1 MSSTPE
7 TQLSTQIVPSTEDG
21 DKQSRHTKKPS
32 NRPALQIYKP
42 PGLRSGGSSNDG
54 SVSSAAGGVTVG
66 AALSPSTG
74 VRSHMSS
81 TINSQQQHKK
91 TNREVE
97 ENNNYRSTTMTSDRD
112 ISLRHSDSHC
122 QSSQR
127 LKRTESSISSESAVS
142 QKSSG
147 SGSGRGNG
155 NASIGRE
162 TGAPH
167 VEKRSKQLTPPKK
180 ESKKKVMTEREMME
194 AAAGLRTLGI
204 SGNTTEIENW
214 IASGFS
220 ADAVAESVGST
231 LCQHAIEGGGGRVV
245 AKLCGSLRDAPS
257 AYSLYRGLMSS
268 ISQYFECRDRLRA
281 DHFRMWISFLSFVAD
296 LYANIGGGKDGELVN
311 FVFQVFDY
319 LLRAP
324 ILETLKIEELESLIS
339 ALLSVGY
346 DLERECPD
354 QLSLLKDLIR
364 DAFIDVSEPW
374 ARKMILLLLELGAS
388 GWKLPAEANEY
399 YFQQTTN

>member
-1 MSSTPE
+1 MSSPSE
-7 TQLSTQIVPSTEDG
+7 EPNSTQNVVSVEDG

-32 NRPALQIYKP
+32 NRPAMQIYKP
-42 PGLRSGGSSNDG
+42 PGLRSGGSNDTSG
-54 SVSSAAGGVTVG
+54 SSAAGGATNNATLPRPQSLP
-66 AALSPSTG
+66 AAN
-74 VRSHMSS
+74 SHQPHSKKSS
-81 TINSQQQHKK
+81 K
-91 TNREVE
+91 EVE
-97 ENNNYRSTTMTSDRD
+97 ENNNVRGTTLSPDHDTSSRY
-112 ISLRHSDSHC
+112 SDSSKS
-122 QSSQR
+122 QGSQR
-127 LKRTESSISSESAVS
+127 LRRTESSISSES

-147 SGSGRGNG
+147 SGSGRGSVG
-155 NASIGRE
+155 VPAGRE
-162 TGAPH
+162 HATPVAS
-167 VEKRSKQLTPPKK
+167 EKRVKLPSPPKK
-180 ESKKKVMTEREMME
+180 EPKKKVMTEREMAD
-194 AAAGLRTLGI
+194 AAAGLRALKIGAA
-204 SGNTTEIENW
+204 STEIEEW
-214 IASGFS
+214 IASGFNGDS
-220 ADAVAESVGST
+220 LAESVGSA

-245 AKLCGSLRDAPS
+245 AKLCGALRDSPS
-257 AYSLYRGLMSS
+257 AFALYRGLLSS
-268 ISQYFECRDRLRA
+268 VSQYFECRDRLRA
-281 DHFRMWISFLSFVAD
+281 DHFRMWISFLAFVAD

-399 YFQQTTN
+399 YFLQTTN